1 VEKPAS
7 HSTESVEEKLARE
20 RAEAREELKNA
31 DMGAFDRAIGALLRI
46 GNRKAKRRGRIRGG

>member
-20 RAEAREELKNA
+20 RAEAREELKHA
-31 DMGAFDRAIGALLRI
+31 DMGTFDRAMDALL
-46 GNRKAKRRGRIRGG
+46 KTSSKRPKPKKSA